1 MNDVVRAAPST
12 APDGVQTYRRLLS
25 YLRPHWGTFV
35 LGILGAILFSL
46 TQVSMALLVKL
57 LADGTF
63 THRDPRVIVWIPA
76 ALVAFSPQNWIAW
89 FAGLYVIAVGYEL
102 MKRLFRFLMS

>member
-1 MNDVVRAAPST
+1 LWV
-12 APDGVQTYRRLLS
+12 
-25 YLRPHWGTFV
+25 
-35 LGILGAILFSL
+35 
-46 TQVSMALLVKL
+46 
-57 LADGTF
+57 
-63 THRDPRVIVWIPA
+63 PA

>member
-1 MNDVVRAAPST
+1 MEDKMSSAVEFLARNPATNPGST
-12 APDGVQTYRRLLS
+12 APAHDLAALEKRFGNLERASQLERRIAELERQNAKTQELASGLL
-25 YLRPHWGTFV
+25 
-35 LGILGAILFSL
+35 
-46 TQVSMALLVKL
+46 ALLWV
-57 LADGTF
+57 
-63 THRDPRVIVWIPA
+63 PA